1 MGSKSVKIT
10 WSTQAIKKGTN
21 NVRVRHCHV
30 RLVSGF
36 CKFMWKF
43 RTRLF
48 IYLFFFLS
56 FVLESL
62 LKYISFIEVAKL
74 LSNYFFFFFFLEVN
88 CWQIKWIKWFQYVI
102 IKPFNGKLEGELKV
116 MTTLPTLFKTVFC
129 HLCYVWEIS
138 LIFFFFFFF
147 WLRIFKCS

>member
-1 MGSKSVKIT
+1 MKVQNEVIY
-10 WSTQAIKKGTN
+10 
-21 NVRVRHCHV
+21 
-30 RLVSGF
+30 
-36 CKFMWKF
+36 
-43 RTRLF
+43 LF
-48 IYLFFFLS
+48 IFFFLS

-116 MTTLPTLFKTVFC
+116 MTTLPTLFKTEFC

-138 LIFFFFFFF
+138 LNSFFFGWESLNALKNSLLLNSFFFFVTK
-147 WLRIFKCS
+147 WLFPFYMSRI